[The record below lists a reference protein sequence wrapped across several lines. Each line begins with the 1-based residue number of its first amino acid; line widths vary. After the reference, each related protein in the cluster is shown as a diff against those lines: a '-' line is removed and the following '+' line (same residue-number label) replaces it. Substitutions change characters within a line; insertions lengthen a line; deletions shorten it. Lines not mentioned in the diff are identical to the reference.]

1 MTGAPTTGETPYRTV
16 KGVPT
21 PILIVAASAFLNRVG
36 GFFTL
41 FLALILSSRGFGP
54 GQITTALAVVAG
66 TGMAGAG
73 LSGWTADRLGPRRT
87 LALCTLSTAV
97 LSLAL
102 TALTGF
108 TASVILA
115 ALLSMAVQGFTPVA
129 QAVISVT
136 APADRRLTMFAGFRT
151 TFNVGAALGGLLGG
165 LWAESHMDTLLL
177 GNAIAA
183 FASTLMLLALPSTLQ
198 ERAAESR
205 SGTSGHR
212 EKRVLSGDPL
222 FMAFCVLS
230 GITAVVY
237 SMHLGPLPLAVTDAG
252 YGARTYGIMLTANAV
267 MVMCCEVPVS
277 LVMRRIPS
285 HVVAA
290 LGSACVV
297 SGMAVLALGPNWTV
311 VIVSVVLWTTGEM
324 LVAPTSSDISAK
336 AAPPGAVGRYQ
347 SFLGFCQTT
356 GMSVGP
362 ALGVFLY
369 GVHADLPWWSAGVA
383 GVGIVAGIYFL
394 VRARLSHS
402 PTATADPDTPDGA
415 RVARGATE

>member
-1 MTGAPTTGETPYRTV
+1 MSAAPRAGETPYGTV
-16 KGVPT
+16 KGIPT
-21 PILIVAASAFLNRVG
+21 PVLIVAASAFLNRVG
-36 GFFTL
+36 GFFTI
-41 FLALILSSRGFGP
+41 FLALILASRGFGP

-66 TGMAGAG
+66 AGMVGAG
-73 LSGWTADRLGPRRT
+73 LSGWTADRIGPRRT

-97 LSLAL
+97 LSLVL
-102 TALTGF
+102 TAWTGF

-177 GNAIAA
+177 GNAVAA

-198 ERAAESR
+198 ERAAD
-205 SGTSGHR
+205 SGSGRAGRR
-212 EKRVLSGDPL
+212 EKKAVSGDPV

-230 GITAVVY
+230 GLTAVVY
-237 SMHLGPLPLAVTDAG
+237 SMHLGPLPLAISDTG
-252 YGARTYGIMLTANAV
+252 FGARTYGVMLTANAV
-267 MVMCCEVPVS
+267 IVMCCEVPVS

-290 LGSACVV
+290 LGATCVV

-311 VIVSVVLWTTGEM
+311 IVVSVVLWTTGEM
-324 LVAPTSSDISAK
+324 LVAPTASDISAK

-347 SFLGFCQTT
+347 SLLGFCQTT

-369 GVHADLPWWSAGVA
+369 GVHADLPWWSAGAA
-383 GVGIVAGIYFL
+383 GVGIVAGIFFL
-394 VRARLSHS
+394 VRSLLSHS
-402 PTATADPDTPDGA
+402 GTPTADPETTDGA
-415 RVARGATE
+415 RVA

>member
-1 MTGAPTTGETPYRTV
+1 M
-16 KGVPT
+16 PT

-36 GFFTL
+36 GFFAI
-41 FLALILSSRGFGP
+41 FLALILASRGFGP

-66 TGMAGAG
+66 AGIAGAG
-73 LSGWTADRLGPRRT
+73 LSGWTADRMGPRRT

-102 TALTGF
+102 TAFTGF

-129 QAVISVT
+129 QAVISIT
-136 APADRRLTMFAGFRT
+136 APEDRRLTMFAGFRT

-183 FASTLMLLALPSTLQ
+183 FASTLMLLALPSTLR
-198 ERAAESR
+198 ERASGSG
-205 SGTSGHR
+205 SGTAGHR
-212 EKRVLSGDPL
+212 EKREKRALSGDPV

-252 YGARTYGIMLTANAV
+252 YGARTYGVMLTANAV

-297 SGMAVLALGPNWTV
+297 SGMTVLAFGPNWTV
-311 VIVSVVLWTTGEM
+311 IIVSVVLWTTGEM
-324 LVAPTSSDISAK
+324 LVAPTASEISAK

-347 SFLGFCQTT
+347 SFLGFCQTA

-383 GVGIVAGIYFL
+383 GVGIVAGTYFL
-394 VRARLSHS
+394 VRARLSHPS
-402 PTATADPDTPDGA
+402 TATADPDTTDAA
-415 RVARGATE
+415 RIARGATE